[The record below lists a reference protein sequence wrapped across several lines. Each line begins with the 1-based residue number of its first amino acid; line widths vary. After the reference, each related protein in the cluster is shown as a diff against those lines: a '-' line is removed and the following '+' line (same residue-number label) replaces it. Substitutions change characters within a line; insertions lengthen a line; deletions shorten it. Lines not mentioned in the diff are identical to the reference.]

1 MHSST
6 LWGSQSFAILQK
18 IKSVIGVRNN
28 TSIAASVLFFATT
41 ERTSDT
47 KQQDNFFHNID
58 LDNKNTIK
66 WQ

>member
-1 MHSST
+1 MDLRT
-6 LWGSQSFAILQK
+6 LWSIQSFPILKQ
-18 IKSVIGVRNN
+18 IKSVIGACNN
-28 TSIAASVLFFATT
+28 ATIAASVLSFATT

-47 KQQDNFFHNID
+47 KQQDKFFHNFD